1 MIANGRY
8 PNAVPSRLVRAVEQA
23 GHEGLTSEAACAT
36 APKSRVEDVRNNL
49 ALLVKAGRIHGAGH
63 GKHRRWFADKADAL
77 IWNETGRPRTDRELR
92 DAARAANA
100 QDKEARRAARLAK
113 LAEPRGAKEAWPPE
127 HLEILQRMYTEHGPG
142 PVAALIGK
150 TRRACTAKARRLGLT
165 VKKPGPRPKVARVR
179 RKSSKPRE
187 DFNVVVLPG
196 TAGVRT
202 SKVRGPA
209 DMPGEL
215 IFTERTKYTIAPP
228 APAPLRTN
236 TYSQFA

>member
-8 PNAVPSRLVRAVEQA
+8 PNAVPSRLVRAVELA
-23 GHEGLTSEAACAT
+23 GHAGLTSDAACAT

-49 ALLVKAGRIHGAGH
+49 ALLVKAGRIYGAGF
-63 GKHRRWFADKADAL
+63 GKHRRWFIDAADAL
-77 IWNETGRPRTDRELR
+77 IWNETGRPRTDREKR
-92 DAARAANA
+92 EAARAANA
-100 QDKEARRAARLAK
+100 EDKEARRAARLAK
-113 LAEPRGAKEAWPPE
+113 LAAPRGPKESWPQE
-127 HLEILQRMYTEHGPG
+127 HLDILRRMYTEHGPG
-142 PVAALIGK
+142 PVAELIGK

-165 VKKPGPRPKVARVR
+165 VNKPGPRPKPPRVR
-179 RKSSKPRE
+179 RKAAKPAA
-187 DFNVVVLPG
+187 DYSVVVLPG

-202 SKVRGPA
+202 ARVRGPA